1 MQKCARA
8 WPRQACAKKQGSR
21 NLFLRTGVFV
31 LVALSL
37 AACGGGG
44 GGGGGTSNQVP
55 VADAGTNLTVDEG
68 AAVSLDGSASSDAD
82 GSITA
87 YQWTQTGGTA
97 VTLAGA
103 NSATASF
110 TAPAVSATDTL
121 IFRLTVTDNG
131 GSTGSD
137 TVSVSVNPV
146 AGMNLSPV
154 ADAGPDQTV
163 AEFTGVVLAGGGSN
177 DPDGEITTYAWT
189 QTAGPAVTLDD
200 ADTVSPSFAAPDV
213 AAPTDFVFRLVVTDN
228 EGLNSSP
235 DSVTV
240 TVIEPPPTV
249 TVTGKIT
256 YDYVPHGDMSGLVY
270 SATEER
276 PVRGAMV
283 EALDATNDNP
293 IAGSQTSTDAG
304 GNYRMQVPSQALVKI
319 RVNARMVRTGGSP
332 TWDFQIRDNG
342 GVIDGNA
349 KPLYALD
356 GSGFNSG
363 IDDWVVNLNA
373 DSGWGGNGYTGPR
386 AAAPFAILDAV
397 YAAVALV
404 LSVEF
409 DADFPPLTLN
419 WSPDNSTDFE
429 NSIGTTFYDPLEPGE
444 SPSGKQIFVLGEED
458 LDTDEYD
465 PHIVAH
471 EWGHYFEDRFS
482 RSDSLGGSHLAGDL
496 LDIRVAFSE
505 AWANAFSA
513 MALGDSGYKDA
524 GGDNQARV
532 FSFDLE
538 DGSGA
543 CESAVTGWYGECT
556 IGEILYDLFD
566 PNDDGADAIS
576 MGFRPIFD
584 AMADAQR
591 TTEAL
596 TSIFTFASYL
606 RDRNDMEVGAINA
619 LLNAGNI
626 SGGNG
631 GIDLYG
637 DLETNDGAADGATKT
652 GDVLPLY
659 TAIQA
664 NGTQVS
670 NLCSNADQGV
680 FNKLSNRRFLK
691 FTVNAV
697 NTYRFRLDA
706 MATRPAGSTVDP
718 DFAIYGSN
726 GFVAG
731 GFSALPEFEEQDI
744 ELAAGDYVLEI
755 WDDNNIS
762 FDLAPESLQPGVYC
776 QQVSITPLP

>member
-1 MQKCARA
+1 MFA
-8 WPRQACAKKQGSR
+8 
-21 NLFLRTGVFV
+21 

-44 GGGGGTSNQVP
+44 GGGGTSNQAP
-55 VADAGTNLTVDEG
+55 VADAGINLTVAEG
-68 AAVSLDGSASSDAD
+68 AAISLDGSASSDAD

-87 YQWTQTGGTA
+87 YQWTQTSGTA
-97 VTLAGA
+97 VALTGA
-103 NSATASF
+103 NSASASF

-121 IFRLTVTDNG
+121 VFRLTVTDNA

-137 TVSVSVNPV
+137 TVSVIVNPV

-163 AEFTGVVLAGGGSN
+163 AEFTGVVLAGDGSS
-177 DPDGEITTYAWT
+177 DPDGGITAYAWT

-213 AAPTDFVFRLVVTDN
+213 AAPTDFVFQLVVTDN

-249 TVTGKIT
+249 TVSGKIT

-270 SATEER
+270 SATEKR

-304 GNYRMQVPSQALVKI
+304 GNYTMQVPSQALVKI

-342 GVIDGNA
+342 GVIDGNP
-349 KPLYALD
+349 KPLYVLD

-397 YAAVALV
+397 YASVALV

-513 MALGDSGYKDA
+513 MALGDAGYKDA
-524 GGDNQARV
+524 GSDNQARV
-532 FSFDLE
+532 FSFNLE

-543 CESAVTGWYGECT
+543 CEDAVTGWYGECT
-556 IGEILYDLFD
+556 IGEIVYDLFD
-566 PNDDGADAIS
+566 ATDDDADAIS
-576 MGFRPIFD
+576 MGFGPIFD
-584 AMADAQR
+584 VMADAQR
-591 TTEAL
+591 TTGAL

-606 RDRNDMEVGAINA
+606 RDRNASDVGAINA
-619 LLNAGNI
+619 LLTAGNI

-637 DLETNDGAADGATKT
+637 DLETNAGAADGATKT

-659 TAIQA
+659 TAIQT

-691 FTVNAV
+691 FSVNAV

-726 GFVAG
+726 GFVSG
-731 GFSALPEFEEQDI
+731 GFSALPEFEQQDI

-762 FDLAPESLQPGVYC
+762 FDRAPESLKTGVYC
-776 QQVSITPLP
+776 QQVSISPLP